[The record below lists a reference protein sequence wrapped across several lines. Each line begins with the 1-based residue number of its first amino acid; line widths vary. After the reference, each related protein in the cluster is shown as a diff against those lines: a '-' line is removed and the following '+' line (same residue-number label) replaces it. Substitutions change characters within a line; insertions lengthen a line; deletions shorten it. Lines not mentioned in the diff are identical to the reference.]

1 MILNEQEGR
10 YNKTRYKLDQQKG
23 IPESLI
29 LCTFDLSSKA
39 NIPKYPSQPFWVVT
53 IGIGTVIVANLNLIH
68 PQSWP
73 DHLFRLA
80 VNAGRE
86 C

>member
-10 YNKTRYKLDQQKG
+10 YNKTRYELDQQKG

-53 IGIGTVIVANLNLIH
+53 IGIGKVIVADLSLINQ
-68 PQSWP
+68 QSWL
-73 DHLFRLA
+73 DNLFS
-80 VNAGRE
+80 GS
-86 C
+86 